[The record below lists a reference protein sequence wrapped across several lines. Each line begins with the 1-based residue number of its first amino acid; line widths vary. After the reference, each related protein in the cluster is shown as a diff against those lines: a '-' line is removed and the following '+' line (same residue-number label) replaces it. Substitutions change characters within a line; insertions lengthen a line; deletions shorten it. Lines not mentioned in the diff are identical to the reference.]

1 MRNKFVS
8 RIGTFKDSVFFD
20 KGWRGFEKSEP
31 GAFYSFA
38 IFCVAPFLPVVSY
51 FGFKW
56 FGGIDITKAY
66 PHIDS
71 REKFV
76 FFNDKSSGK
85 DDVGA
90 VFEYHYDDGT
100 KQVVFNK

>member
-1 MRNKFVS
+1 MLFYPPYDGIIIFWKFKFLAES
-8 RIGTFKDSVFFD
+8 SSERKINFIILASFF
-20 KGWRGFEKSEP
+20 P
-31 GAFYSFA
+31 
-38 IFCVAPFLPVVSY
+38 LVSY

-56 FGGIDITKAY
+56 LGGIDITKAY

-76 FFNDKSSGK
+76 FFNDKASGK
-85 DDVGA
+85 DDIGA

-100 KQVVFNK
+100 KQVVFKK